1 MTADTRS
8 PAEQA
13 RAQARR
19 TQILDAAAECFRIHG
34 FHGASIALISK
45 AAAMS
50 AGHIYH
56 YFDNKEA
63 IIAAIVARDLEHLL
77 SLTTSLRSAHDVLE
91 AMLAAAAA
99 GAENNLETQQAGLQ
113 LEIVAEAARNPHVA
127 DIVRQADRS
136 CRAGLRET
144 LRVLCHTRGQEDD
157 ERTLAARV
165 EVLAAMFDGLMI
177 RCIRNPDLDREAVIR
192 VFLSALRDLLNQR

>member
-1 MTADTRS
+1 MTVDTRP
-8 PAEQA
+8 PAEIQ

-19 TQILDAAAECFRIHG
+19 TQILDAAADCFREHG
-34 FHGASIALISK
+34 FHGASIARISK

-99 GAENNLETQQAGLQ
+99 GAENNLEAQEAGLQ

-127 DIVRQADRS
+127 DIVRQADLS
-136 CRAGLRET
+136 CRTSLAET
-144 LRVLCHTRGQEDD
+144 LRLLRRGRGHEDD
-157 ERTLAARV
+157 EQALAARV

-177 RCIRNPDLDREAVIR
+177 RCIRNPDLNREAVIR
-192 VFLSALRDLLNQR
+192 VFLAAVRDLLDQR

>member
-8 PAEQA
+8 PAEVQ

-19 TQILDAAAECFRIHG
+19 TQILDAAVDCFRDHG
-34 FHGASIALISK
+34 FHGASIAMISK

-63 IIAAIVARDLEHLL
+63 IIAAIVERDLERLL
-77 SLTTSLRSAHDVLE
+77 TLTATLRSAQDVLE

-99 GAENNLETQQAGLQ
+99 GAEKNLQPQEAGLQ

-127 DIVRQADRS
+127 GIVRQADLS
-136 CRAGLRET
+136 CRASLTET
-144 LRVLCHTRGQEDD
+144 LRLLRQTRGHEDD
-157 ERTLAARV
+157 EQALAARV

-177 RCIRNPDLDREAVIR
+177 RSIRNPDLDRAAVIR
-192 VFLSALRDLLNQR
+192 VFLAAVRDLLNQR